1 MAKRKKD
8 YHRPI
13 ICALLGLVIE
23 VLLINN
29 LPHPYDFMLATALL
43 GILLWFV
50 WQLKDYAPKN
60 RFPISAKIFTT
71 VSLLG
76 YTYGPLLLP
85 NRHWILL
92 AIVWLAILVAASQVF
107 YFSVCKRHLKAG
119 VFTAQVMY
127 LSALLMCSL
136 GAYTYTGFLELRLLQ
151 VVLLPGIA
159 LGVLTAWGFTR
170 KNSYKVNRG
179 LCYLMCCMAAVVGLW
194 FCAGHLNYALD
205 RNPPITHEAVIEG
218 KNTVSHRRVNSIM
231 VQKHYRF
238 QFTVDGETFYM
249 SVPQYRYDEHE
260 VGDTYNIT
268 RYQGAFGVPY
278 YMSGRN

>member
-29 LPHPYDFMLATALL
+29 LPHPYDFMLATAVL
-43 GILLWFV
+43 GCLLWIV
-50 WQLKDYAPKN
+50 WRIKDYTPRN
-60 RFPISAKIFTT
+60 RFPISAKVFTT
-71 VSLLG
+71 FSLLL
-76 YTYGPLLLP
+76 YTYGPLVLSH
-85 NRHWILL
+85 RHWILL
-92 AIVWLAILVAASQVF
+92 AVVWLAVLVVASQIF

-119 VFTAQVMY
+119 IFTAQVTY
-127 LSALLMCSL
+127 LAALLMCSL
-136 GAYTYTGFLELRLLQ
+136 GVYTYTGTLELRFLQ
-151 VVLLPGIA
+151 AVLIPGVV

-170 KNSYKVNRG
+170 KDSYKMDRG
-179 LCYLMCCMAAVVGLW
+179 LCYLMCCMAAVLGLW

-205 RNPPITHEAVIEG
+205 CNSPIIYKAVIEG
-218 KNTVSHRRVNSIM
+218 KNTVSHKRVKSM
-231 VQKHYRF
+231 VAQKDYRF
-238 QFTVDGETFYM
+238 RFTVDEETFYM
-249 SVPQYRYDEHE
+249 SVPPYRYDEYE

-278 YMSGRN
+278 YMAGIN

>member
-1 MAKRKKD
+1 MAKQKKD
-8 YHRPI
+8 FYRPI
-13 ICALLGLVIE
+13 IYASLGLVIE
-23 VLLINN
+23 VVLLRN
-29 LPHPYDFMLATALL
+29 LPLPYNYILATALL

-71 VSLLG
+71 VSLLC

-136 GAYTYTGFLELRLLQ
+136 GNATRDTLFCKPYGRRTVHFL
-151 VVLLPGIA
+151 
-159 LGVLTAWGFTR
+159 
-170 KNSYKVNRG
+170 SY
-179 LCYLMCCMAAVVGLW
+179 W
-194 FCAGHLNYALD
+194 
-205 RNPPITHEAVIEG
+205 
-218 KNTVSHRRVNSIM
+218 IM
-231 VQKHYRF
+231 V
-238 QFTVDGETFYM
+238 
-249 SVPQYRYDEHE
+249 
-260 VGDTYNIT
+260 
-268 RYQGAFGVPY
+268 
-278 YMSGRN
+278 